1 MHLPEGPQ
9 AALELGWPIRVT
21 LTWRPRVGLCFCSS
35 IRTLHGLFML
45 GSSLQLGDR
54 TLGQQFPAARGN
66 FQRRKEV
73 PETWVGGDECLGPEG
88 DRGGLL
94 HYSL

>member
-9 AALELGWPIRVT
+9 AALEPGWPIRVT
-21 LTWRPRVGLCFCSS
+21 LTWRPRVGLGFCSS
-35 IRTLHGLFML
+35 IRTLHSGEQPPA
-45 GSSLQLGDR
+45 GETEPWASSSLQPGAISREGRRYQKLGR
-54 TLGQQFPAARGN
+54 
-66 FQRRKEV
+66 
-73 PETWVGGDECLGPEG
+73 GGDECLGPEG